1 MLMNAEA
8 IKKLAL
14 RANRRTDKH
23 EVNKDFLDLSVGN
36 KVNST
41 SFR

>member
-1 MLMNAEA
+1 MNTEA

-14 RANRRTDKH
+14 PANRTDKH
-23 EVNKDFLDLSVGN
+23 EVNKDYLDLFVGN

-41 SFR
+41 SLG